1 MKELEHIGIIMD
13 GNGRWAKKRG
23 LPRTV
28 GHLSGLKSL
37 RKVLLGALKFKVPY
51 LTLYCFSTENWKRP
65 SDEVNYLM
73 GLFAEKIYG
82 EIDFYNQNE
91 IKLLC
96 LGDLSKLGEKIE
108 NEILKAEKAT
118 ANNTKLT
125 LQLAINYG
133 GQNEICDAVNKG
145 IIAGVTQFDPTTL
158 RSFFQHPE
166 VPPVDII
173 ARSAGEMRIS
183 NFLLFDSAY
192 AEFVL
197 YDEFWPDWDEKMVEK
212 IINDYDN
219 RVRRFG
225 GTVK

>member
-1 MKELEHIGIIMD
+1 MKELKHIGIIMD
-13 GNGRWAKKRG
+13 GNGRWASKRG

-37 RKVLLGALKFKVPY
+37 RKVLLGSIKFNITY

-73 GLFAEKIYG
+73 GLFADKIYG
-82 EIDFYNQNE
+82 ELQFFNKNG
-91 IKLLC
+91 IKVLC
-96 LGDLSKLGEKIE
+96 LGNVSALDEKIQKSIKMVE
-108 NEILKAEKAT
+108 AETDK
-118 ANNTKLT
+118 NTTLT

-133 GQNEICDAVNKG
+133 GQDEICEAINAG
-145 IIAGVTQFDPTTL
+145 IKKGVTEFNPTLL

-183 NFLLFDSAY
+183 NFLLFDAAY
-192 AEFVL
+192 AEFAFF
-197 YDEFWPDWDEKMVEK
+197 DELWPDWDEKMVEK
-212 IINDYDN
+212 IVIEYNN
-219 RVRRFG
+219 RDRRFG
-225 GTVK
+225 GLK